1 MKTVLKI
8 LLLIFFVGLIMI
20 AVGFAT
26 GHDMQGLPGLFT
38 DDDRYGELLSNDITE
53 TIDSIH
59 LDLDV
64 RNVIITLTDDENIT
78 YSYHAHELD
87 TWTHRTD
94 NNRLEVKQTRRMSFN
109 FGFFRRTSSEYLDFN
124 LYLPND
130 FNQTL
135 YIETAVGKIELIFD
149 EMHTFQNIDIK
160 TATGKIVLEN
170 VKSVGNFNVETK
182 TGDLQLK
189 HVEGNDIFVEVST
202 GRILTE
208 SVQANNLDLKN
219 STGRIVVEDSNI
231 TNKLKVRNSTGD
243 IIIKSTEAA
252 TFDLVLSTG
261 NIDAYFDNIDD
272 IKFDLET
279 STGSITVFGNN
290 QSKRYNT
297 QTGTIIFD
305 ASAST
310 GRIRI
315 IEND

>member
-20 AVGFAT
+20 AIGFAT
-26 GHDMQGLPGLFT
+26 GHEMGGLPGLFT
-38 DDDRYGELLSNDITE
+38 EDDRYGELLSNE
-53 TIDSIH
+53 VQEEIDNIY

-64 RNVIITLTDDENIT
+64 RHVKVTLTSEENIA
-78 YSYHAHELD
+78 YNYYQHELD
-87 TWTHRTD
+87 TWTHTLD
-94 NNRLEVKQTRRMSFN
+94 NNRLEVKQNRRMSFT

-124 LYLPND
+124 LMLPRD
-130 FNQTL
+130 YDQTL
-135 YIETAVGKIELIFD
+135 TIKTAVGTIELIFD
-149 EMHTFQNIDIK
+149 EMHTFENIDIQ

-170 VKSVGNFNVETK
+170 VKSLGEFNVETK
-182 TGDLQLK
+182 TGDLQVK
-189 HVEGNDIFVEVST
+189 QVEGNDIFAEVST
-202 GRILTE
+202 GRIIAEL
-208 SVQANNLDLKN
+208 VQANNLDLKN

-231 TNKLKVRNSTGD
+231 NSKLKVRNSTGD
-243 IIIKSTEAA
+243 IIIKSTQAM

-261 NIDAYFDNIDD
+261 NIDVYFDSIDD

-290 QSKRYNT
+290 QSKRYST
-297 QTGTIIFD
+297 QVGFIIVD

-315 IEND
+315 IENE